1 MKHLECI
8 IFSLPL
14 HTLNKTNGTIAQLVE
29 QRTENPCVPGS
40 IPGGTT
46 ENQAATLKVAAFLFS
61 ETKYLLPIL
70 SLLIWLNEEWHYR
83 ILSRRLLY
91 LQSFA
96 VPLQENDS
104 HDRQT

>member
-1 MKHLECI
+1 
-8 IFSLPL
+8 
-14 HTLNKTNGTIAQLVE
+14 
-29 QRTENPCVPGS
+29 
-40 IPGGTT
+40 
-46 ENQAATLKVAAFLFS
+46 LFS